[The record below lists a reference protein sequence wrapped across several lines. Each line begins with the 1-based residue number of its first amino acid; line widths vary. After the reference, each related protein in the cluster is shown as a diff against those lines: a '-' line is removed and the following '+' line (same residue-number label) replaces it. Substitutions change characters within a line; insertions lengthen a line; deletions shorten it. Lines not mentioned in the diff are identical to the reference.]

1 MDLWL
6 EWVRCV
12 RTLRGACSRS
22 ATFFWM
28 FVALIGLSV
37 RSDLA
42 GVTSFV
48 RAGFIHQA
56 HYRAL
61 LHLFHS
67 PALVLD
73 RLLPLWVRLAL
84 SLFTPV
90 TEAGFVVLVADGI
103 KAPKEGKKM
112 PGVKCLHQESA
123 DNSKPPYIMGHSF
136 QAIGLLVQGL
146 ANVFAAVPLVSRIHE
161 GLVFSNRD
169 SRTLLDKLAK
179 MFLEVAEIIQRP
191 AILVADAYYASRKI
205 IGPLLAAGH
214 HLIAKAKINT
224 VAFLQAANVERRGRG
239 RPKLYGDKL
248 RLRDLF
254 DESADFTLAPSPVY
268 GEKDVTLTYRSIDL
282 LWRPV
287 GRLVKFVLVN
297 HPTRGRIILM
307 CTFLSLDPLTII
319 RLYGI
324 RFKIEVSFKQ
334 AVWTVGT
341 YAYHFWMKMMEPIR
355 RRSGN
360 QHLHMRS
367 NKYRMDVRRKMD
379 AYHRYVALGC
389 IAQGLLQHL
398 AFNFHRTVWS
408 CFRSWLR
415 TMKTHT
421 VPSEQV
427 VAVALRSILPEFL
440 LTKHSESQ
448 LTKFILD
455 HAAPDRL
462 PNFSIAV

>member
-1 MDLWL
+1 M
-6 EWVRCV
+6 
-12 RTLRGACSRS
+12 
-22 ATFFWM
+22 
-28 FVALIGLSV
+28 
-37 RSDLA
+37 
-42 GVTSFV
+42 
-48 RAGFIHQA
+48 
-56 HYRAL
+56 
-61 LHLFHS
+61 
-67 PALVLD
+67 
-73 RLLPLWVRLAL
+73 
-84 SLFTPV
+84 
-90 TEAGFVVLVADGI
+90 
-103 KAPKEGKKM
+103 
-112 PGVKCLHQESA
+112 
-123 DNSKPPYIMGHSF
+123 
-136 QAIGLLVQGL
+136 
-146 ANVFAAVPLVSRIHE
+146 AN
-161 GLVFSNRD
+161 
-169 SRTLLDKLAK
+169 
-179 MFLEVAEIIQRP
+179 MFLEVAGIIQRP

-205 IGPLLAAGH
+205 ICPFLAAGH

-224 VAFLQAANVERRGRG
+224 VAFLQAAVVERRRRG

-254 DESADFTLAPSPVY
+254 DEPAAFTSAPSPVY
-268 GEKDVTLTYRSIDL
+268 GERDVTLTYRSIDL

-307 CTFLSLDPLTII
+307 CTFLSLDPMTII

-367 NKYRMDVRRKMD
+367 NKYRKDVRRKMD
-379 AYHRYVALGC
+379 AYHSYVALGC

-398 AFNFHRTVWS
+398 AFNYHATVWS

-415 TMKTHT
+415 TMKTHA

-427 VAVALRSILPEFL
+427 VAVALRSSLPEFL
-440 LTKHSESQ
+440 LTRHNESQ

-462 PNFSIAV
+462 PSFSISA

>member
-1 MDLWL
+1 MELWL
-6 EWVRCV
+6 EWIRCV
-12 RTLRGACSRS
+12 WSLREACSRT

-28 FVALIGLSV
+28 VVALLGLSV

-48 RAGFIHQA
+48 RAGFIDQA
-56 HYRAL
+56 YYRAL
-61 LHLFHS
+61 LNLFHS
-67 PALVLD
+67 PALGLD
-73 RLLPLWVRLAL
+73 RLLSRWVSLAL
-84 SLFTPV
+84 RLFNPV
-90 TEAGFVVLVADGI
+90 TAEGFVVLVADGI
-103 KAPKEGKKM
+103 KAAKEGKKM
-112 PGVKCLHQESA
+112 PGVKSLHQESA

-136 QAIGLLVQGL
+136 QTIGLLVQGL
-146 ANVFAAVPLVSRIHE
+146 ANTFAAVPLVSRIHE
-161 GLVFSNRD
+161 GLVYSNRD
-169 SRTLLDKLAK
+169 RRTLLDKLAK
-179 MFLEVAEIIQRP
+179 MFLEVADITQRP

-205 IGPLLAAGH
+205 IGPLLGAGH

-224 VAFLQAANVERRGRG
+224 VAFLQPANIERRGRG
-239 RPKLYGDKL
+239 RPKFYGTKV

-254 DESADFTLAPSPVY
+254 DDMAVFVSAPSPVY
-268 GEKDVTLTYRSIDL
+268 GEKDVTITFRSINL

-307 CTFLSLDPLTII
+307 CTFLSLNPLTII

-360 QHLHMRS
+360 QYLHMRT
-367 NKYRMDVRRKMD
+367 NEYRRHVRRKMD
-379 AYHRYVALGC
+379 AYHRYVALAC
-389 IAQGLLQHL
+389 VAQGLLQHL
-398 AFNFHRTVWS
+398 AFNFHTTVWA

-415 TMKTHT
+415 TMKTHA

-427 VAVALRSILPEFL
+427 VAVALRSCLPEFL
-440 LTKHSESQ
+440 LSKNNESH

-462 PNFSIAV
+462 PNFSVAA